1 MTRNQIFSNYLLYIS
16 STYTDATYIFYESHL
31 RCFYNYFKEDEITT
45 ENLLKY
51 ITYSRKH
58 NISNATINKRILAV
72 KRAYKYNNLS
82 HLVLENYKK
91 LKETNKHITWS
102 SLQDWFFTA
111 CAIGEDYLKHDNE
124 VETYD
129 EFINSLY
136 KTRNV
141 RESLIN
147 IGLIRGNE

>member
-1 MTRNQIFSNYLLYIS
+1 MKNNSLYEEPDKIFEEEQLNEMALPRRLAIDKCQELGEQFIIHFNKIYENRENQSVNHWCNEMQSWFDKVS
-16 STYTDATYIFYESHL
+16 
-31 RCFYNYFKEDEITT
+31 
-45 ENLLKY
+45 KY
-51 ITYSRKH
+51 
-58 NISNATINKRILAV
+58 
-72 KRAYKYNNLS
+72 
-82 HLVLENYKK
+82 K